1 MKTVLKY
8 ERHVSNLVKDII
20 ADFEGVRVFLDPDGH
35 HEAEEEGEA
44 EDEEIPRRVEVH
56 KLWTENGDR

>member
-1 MKTVLKY
+1 M
-8 ERHVSNLVKDII
+8 SNLVKDIV

-44 EDEEIPRRVEVH
+44 QDEEIPRRVEVH
-56 KLWTENGDR
+56 KLGR

>member
-1 MKTVLKY
+1 MKDI
-8 ERHVSNLVKDII
+8 VSSYLVKDII

-44 EDEEIPRRVEVH
+44 QDEEIPRRVEVH
-56 KLWTENGDR
+56 KL